1 LASLFLQ
8 EFVLMKMITT
18 HKGADFDALASVIAA
33 TLIYPDAVFVLPKA
47 MNPNVKAFLSIH
59 KDLFPYK
66 HPDDIDLSAVTTL
79 IVVDACNWDRLEGMK
94 SLKDRTDLEVLIW
107 DHHREGDIK
116 PAWICQEP
124 KGAAVTLL
132 IREIKSRRILL
143 TPMIATLLLMGIYE
157 DTGNLTFSSTTAED
171 AAACAYLLERRADLT
186 VLNSFLR
193 PAYGEKQKNILFDM
207 MNTTKRRKIR
217 GYKIAFCH
225 VPLDGHVGNLSV
237 VVSMYR
243 DLENVDAAFGLF
255 QDEGKNKCIVIGRS
269 AVEGLDLGKILR
281 NLGGG
286 GHPGAASALIK
297 SEYLN
302 VDTVIEMI
310 CELIDGNQRSSVQL
324 SDLMSYPV
332 HTVRSDIPMEEVAQL
347 LRDKGFTGLPV
358 IEDGQMVGVIS
369 RRDFKKMRKK
379 EHMKS
384 PVKAFM
390 SKDILWVDSKKS
402 PLEAVRMMIKHDI
415 GRVPVMEDGE
425 IIGILTRT
433 DAMRYYY
440 NLLPD

>member
-1 LASLFLQ
+1 
-8 EFVLMKMITT
+8 MKMITT

-33 TLIYPDAVFVLPKA
+33 TLIYPDAVPVLPKA

-66 HPDDIDLSAVTTL
+66 HPDEIDPDAATTL

-94 SLKDRTDLEVLIW
+94 ALKNNADLEILIW
-107 DHHREGDIK
+107 DHHRQGDMN
-116 PAWICQEP
+116 PAWLCQES
-124 KGAAVTLL
+124 KGATVTLL
-132 IREIKSRRILL
+132 IREIKARRILL

-171 AAACAYLLERRADLT
+171 AAACAYLLERQADLT

-193 PAYGEKQKNILFDM
+193 PAYGERQKNILFNM
-207 MNTTKRRKIR
+207 MNTTQRRKIR

-269 AVEGLDLGKILR
+269 SAEGLDLGRILR

-286 GHPGAASALIK
+286 GHPGAGSALIK

-332 HTVRSDIPMEEVAQL
+332 HTVSADTSMEDVAQL

-358 IEDGQMVGVIS
+358 VEGDRMVGVIS

-379 EHMKS
+379 DHMKS
-384 PVKAFM
+384 PVKAYM

-415 GRVPVMEDGE
+415 GRVPVMENGE